1 MRRSLGSGSAGPIK
15 GLVAAWENRRVTSV
29 LTVISGLPA
38 SGKSTVAS
46 AVAQHTAT
54 PYLRVDRIEQAIVA
68 WSSIVHPVGPV
79 GYAVAHQIAAE
90 QLGIGLDVIVECV
103 NPVAV
108 TRDGW
113 MGTATA
119 AGAAVVEVEL
129 LCSDP
134 AVHRRRVE
142 TRPSDV
148 EGLDKPTWQ
157 EVLNREYETWSRP
170 HLVIDTA
177 TMAVE
182 PIVDRIVA
190 SVAAARTKMP
200 SSSSR

>member
-1 MRRSLGSGSAGPIK
+1 M
-15 GLVAAWENRRVTSV
+15 TSV

-38 SGKSTVAS
+38 TGKSTVAS
-46 AVAQHTAT
+46 ALAQHTAT
-54 PYLRVDRIEQAIVA
+54 PYLRVDRIEQTIVA
-68 WSSIVHPVGPV
+68 WSSLVHPVGPV

-90 QLGIGLDVIVECV
+90 QLGLGLDVIVECV

-113 MGTATA
+113 IGTATA

-129 LCSDP
+129 LCSDL

-148 EGLDKPTWQ
+148 EGLVKPTWQ
-157 EVLNREYETWSRP
+157 EVLSREYETWSRP
-170 HLVIDTA
+170 HLVLDTA

-190 SVAAARTKMP
+190 SIGSARTKTP
-200 SSSSR
+200 SSSSQPRDS

>member
-1 MRRSLGSGSAGPIK
+1 VI
-15 GLVAAWENRRVTSV
+15 SV

-38 SGKSTVAS
+38 TGKSTVAS

-54 PYLRVDRIEQAIVA
+54 PYLRVDRIEQTIVA
-68 WSSIVHPVGPV
+68 WSSLVHPVGPV

-90 QLGIGLDVIVECV
+90 QLGLGLDVIVECV

-113 MGTATA
+113 VGTATA

-134 AVHRRRVE
+134 GVHQRRVE

-148 EGLDKPTWQ
+148 EGLVKPTWQ
-157 EVLNREYETWSRP
+157 EVLSREYETWSRP
-170 HLVIDTA
+170 HLVLDTA
-177 TMAVE
+177 TMAVQ
-182 PIVDRIVA
+182 PVVDQIVA
-190 SVAAARTKMP
+190 SIRSARTRT
-200 SSSSR
+200 SSSSSQPRDS

>member
-38 SGKSTVAS
+38 TGNSTVAS

-119 AGAAVVEVEL
+119 AGAAVVEL
-129 LCSDP
+129 SCSAPIPPYIGVAWRHD
-134 AVHRRRVE
+134 HQ
-142 TRPSDV
+142 TSKD
-148 EGLDKPTWQ
+148 WI
-157 EVLNREYETWSRP
+157 SR
-170 HLVIDTA
+170 HG
-177 TMAVE
+177 
-182 PIVDRIVA
+182 R
-190 SVAAARTKMP
+190 KC
-200 SSSSR
+200 

>member
-1 MRRSLGSGSAGPIK
+1 
-15 GLVAAWENRRVTSV
+15 VTPV

-38 SGKSTVAS
+38 TGKSTVAS
-46 AVAQHTAT
+46 ALAQRIAT
-54 PYLRVDRIEQAIVA
+54 PYLRVDRIEQTIVA
-68 WSSIVHPVGPV
+68 WSSLVHPVGPV

-90 QLGIGLDVIVECV
+90 QLRLGLDVIVECV

-113 MGTATA
+113 IGTARA

-129 LCSDP
+129 LCSDL

-142 TRPSDV
+142 IRPSDV
-148 EGLDKPTWQ
+148 EGLVKPTWQ
-157 EVLNREYETWSRP
+157 EVLGREYEAWSRP
-170 HLVIDTA
+170 HLVLDTA
-177 TMAVE
+177 TTTVE

-190 SVAAARTKMP
+190 SIGSARTQAP
-200 SSSSR
+200 STSSQPRDS

>member
-1 MRRSLGSGSAGPIK
+1 M
-15 GLVAAWENRRVTSV
+15 TSV

-38 SGKSTVAS
+38 TGKSTVAS

-68 WSSIVHPVGPV
+68 WSSLVHPVGPV

-90 QLGIGLDVIVECV
+90 QLELGLDVIVECV

-113 MGTATA
+113 VGTATA
-119 AGAAVVEVEL
+119 AGAMVVEVEL
-129 LCSDP
+129 ICSDP
-134 AVHRRRVE
+134 ALHRRRVE

-148 EGLDKPTWQ
+148 EGLVKPTWQ
-157 EVLNREYETWSRP
+157 EVESREYETWSRP
-170 HLVIDTA
+170 HLVLDTA
-177 TMAVE
+177 TMGVE

-190 SVAAARTKMP
+190 SIESARTMTP
-200 SSSSR
+200 SSSSYPGDS